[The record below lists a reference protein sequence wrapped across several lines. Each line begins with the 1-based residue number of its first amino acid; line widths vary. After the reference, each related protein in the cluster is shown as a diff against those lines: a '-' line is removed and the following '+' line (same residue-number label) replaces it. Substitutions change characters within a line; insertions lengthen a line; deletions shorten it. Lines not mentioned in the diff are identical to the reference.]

1 MSGPRLLAAVVIA
14 ALIVATGIAAEGAW
28 ESERDRVAERH
39 QAEAREAAASV
50 RLAFDAMLA
59 KTVGTSGL
67 IKDSGGLRR
76 RGFRLFARRAIRQEG
91 FVAIA
96 WHPLITAKRRT
107 TFEESAGPIVSPD
120 PEGGMEPAPRQ
131 ALYLP
136 VRLMEGS
143 LRRRISLGLDI
154 LSVPELVGPAQRARD
169 NAVPSASIPMP
180 MLGSGVEGVV
190 VVRPVYQQGRP
201 IGTRPGRRKSLAGV
215 ISVSIAA
222 DRLTRELGT
231 ALQPGTKLEIEDE
244 GTPLVDLDGD
254 QADDASAPVGVAGRP
269 WIVSIGGLTGPSEVS
284 AVAIA
289 AAGLSLAML
298 IAVLLTAATRR
309 ERMLEASRAKAERTA
324 ARESM
329 LVRVGDALERTASIE
344 GRLDEFAR
352 TIVPGLADLCSVDL
366 LEETGLHRVGVGAA
380 DPQAERI
387 LRNLQAGER
396 LREAMT
402 VGAVTLVPEVD
413 DPTMRSM
420 SVDED
425 EFQARRGLGSES
437 MIVAPLRARSRSLGV
452 LTLYTTKASSRPRFT
467 EEDATL
473 AAEIADR
480 AALALDNA
488 RLYEEQLNIAQ
499 TLQRALLPR
508 HLPNP
513 EQMEVAARHRAGR
526 EGTEVGGDFYDFF
539 DGAGR
544 WIAAVG
550 DVCGKG
556 AEAAA
561 LTGLVR
567 HTLRASAEF
576 EGPAKTLAQVD
587 RAIYNE
593 THGTTFCT
601 LVCASIDHVE
611 PGNGSVHA
619 TTATG
624 GHPEPL
630 LLRATGAVER
640 LPRTGPLLGITNR
653 ATFEE
658 TDIKLEPGDT
668 MLLFTDGVTEA
679 RADGELFGE
688 TRLIELARKWS
699 ALPVDQLLARLE
711 EEVVAF
717 SDAGRPQDDI
727 AMLAIRILP
736 S

>member
-14 ALIVATGIAAEGAW
+14 ALIVVTGIAAESAW

-39 QAEAREAAASV
+39 QAEAREAATSV
-50 RLAFDAMLA
+50 RLTFDSMLA

-67 IKDSGGLRR
+67 IKESGGLRR

-91 FVAIA
+91 FAAIA
-96 WHPLITAKRRT
+96 WHPVITAKRRA

-120 PEGGMEPAPRQ
+120 PEGGMQPAPRQ
-131 ALYLP
+131 AVHLP

-143 LRRRISLGLDI
+143 LRRRTALGLDI

-180 MLGSGVEGVV
+180 MLGSEVEGVV
-190 VVRPVYQQGRP
+190 VVRPVYQQGKP

-215 ISVSIAA
+215 ISIAIAA

-231 ALQPGTKLEIEDE
+231 GLQPGTKLEIEDE
-244 GTPLVDLDGD
+244 GTELVDLEGD
-254 QADDASAPVGVAGRP
+254 QADDASAPIEVAGRP
-269 WIVSIGGLTGPSEVS
+269 WIVSIGGLTGPSEVP

-298 IAVLLTAATRR
+298 IGVLLTAATRR
-309 ERMLEASRAKAERTA
+309 ERMLEASRAEAERTA

-329 LVRVGDALERTASIE
+329 LVRIGDALERAASIE
-344 GRLDEFAR
+344 GRLDEFAD

-366 LEETGLHRVGVGAA
+366 LDEAGLHRVGVGAV

-387 LRNLQAGER
+387 LRNLKAGSR

-402 VGAVTLVPEVD
+402 VGAVTLVREVD
-413 DPTMRSM
+413 DETLRSM

-425 EFQARRGLGSES
+425 EFKARRNLGSES
-437 MIVAPLRARSRSLGV
+437 LIIAPLRARSRSLGV
-452 LTLYTTKASSRPRFT
+452 LTLYTTKASSRPRFS

-508 HLPNP
+508 HLPHP
-513 EQMEVAARHRAGR
+513 ELMEVAARHRAGR

-539 DGAGR
+539 DGSGR

-567 HTLRASAEF
+567 HTLRASAYD
-576 EGPAKTLAQVD
+576 GPANTLAQVD

-619 TTATG
+619 TAATG

-630 LLRATGAVER
+630 LMRATGAVER
-640 LPRTGPLLGITNR
+640 VPRTGPLLGITNR
-653 ATFEE
+653 ATFEQ

-668 MLLFTDGVTEA
+668 ILLFTDGVTEA
-679 RADGELFGE
+679 RSGSELFGE

-727 AMLAIRILP
+727 AMLAVRILP